1 MNATGHLPE
10 SAKVFHERAKEYD
23 SWFNNSLLFD
33 IEIAAV
39 RALAIPVESPALE
52 IGVGSG
58 RFAEALGSGFGID
71 PALAALQIASSRDI
85 AVCQAIGEKLPFCND
100 SIARISIFF
109 TLCFVKSPQKTIC
122 ESYRVLQYGAHLILG
137 FIPATS
143 KWGENLQQKKNN
155 GHPFYEHARFFTVE
169 EVKSLLKKQ
178 GFTPDCSVST
188 LYQPPG
194 EVNQLESPRPGTDET
209 AGFVVV
215 AAVKNQSS
223 QKKLTC

>member
-1 MNATGHLPE
+1 MNATSHLPE
-10 SAKVFHERAKEYD
+10 SSQVFHERAKEYD

-52 IGVGSG
+52 IGIGSG

-71 PALAALQIASSRDI
+71 PALAALHIASSRDI

-109 TLCFVKSPQKTIC
+109 TLCFIENPQKTIC
-122 ESYRVLQYGAHLILG
+122 ESYRVMQNAAHLILG
-137 FIPATS
+137 FVPATGQ
-143 KWGENLQQKKNN
+143 WGKNLQQKKENR
-155 GHPFYEHARFFTVE
+155 HPFYEHARFFTVK
-169 EVKSLLKKQ
+169 EVKSLLEEQ
-178 GFTPDCSVST
+178 GLTPVSSVST
-188 LYQPPG
+188 LFQTPG
-194 EVNQLESPRPGTDET
+194 EVNRLESPRPGTDET

-223 QKKLTC
+223 

>member
-1 MNATGHLPE
+1 MNATSHLPE
-10 SAKVFHERAKEYD
+10 SSQVFHERAKEYD
-23 SWFNNSLLFD
+23 SWFNDSLLFD

-109 TLCFVKSPQKTIC
+109 TLCFIENPQKTIC
-122 ESYRVLQYGAHLILG
+122 ESYRVMQNAAHLILG
-137 FIPATS
+137 FVPATG
-143 KWGENLQQKKNN
+143 KWGKNLQQKKENR
-155 GHPFYEHARFFTVE
+155 HPFYEHARFFTVK
-169 EVKSLLKKQ
+169 EVKSLLEEQ
-178 GFTPDCSVST
+178 GLTPVSSVST
-188 LYQPPG
+188 LFQTPG
-194 EVNQLESPRPGTDET
+194 EVNRLESPRPGTDET

-223 QKKLTC
+223 